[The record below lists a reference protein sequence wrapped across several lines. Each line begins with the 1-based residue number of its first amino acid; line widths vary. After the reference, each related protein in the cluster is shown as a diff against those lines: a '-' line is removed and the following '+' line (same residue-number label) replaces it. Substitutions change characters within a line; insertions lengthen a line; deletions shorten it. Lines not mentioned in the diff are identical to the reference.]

1 MHGDL
6 ILCHCIAHERA
17 INPVDW
23 TAIIA
28 QLRKLL
34 LNRGDRRINHRRIT
48 VYILII
54 IVRLNVGVIARIV
67 VVRVIVVGVVWVVV
81 PREEPVIQS
90 TPEAIDE
97 NKEAIVEEVRMTP
110 VPIAVPILIVTFSDM
125 AVERRLARCSILP
138 SRCIIPAEIRS
149 GHRRRSRN
157 RRTHLAGA
165 RVRIMH
171 ASAIIV
177 SRPTTNAGSAKAD
190 STSAATHS
198 ASRSTPTSASFVS
211 AAKTTSTAEYACTPL
226 VTSCP
231 ASVS

>member
-54 IVRLNVGVIARIV
+54 IVRLNVGVIAGIV
-67 VVRVIVVGVVWVVV
+67 VVRVIVVGVVRVVV

-90 TPEAIDE
+90 TPEAVDK
-97 NKEAIVEEVRMTP
+97 NKEAIVEEMGMTP
-110 VPIAVPILIVTFSDM
+110 VPITVPILIVTFRDM
-125 AVERRLARCSILP
+125 TSERRLAGCSTLP
-138 SRCIIPAEIRS
+138 RRCIIPEEVRS
-149 GHRRRSRN
+149 GDGGRSLN
-157 RRTHLAGA
+157 RRTHLARA
-165 RVRIMH
+165 RVRVMH

-177 SRPTTNAGSAKAD
+177 SGPTTNAGSAKAH
-190 STSAATHS
+190 STFAATHS
-198 ASRSTPTSASFVS
+198 SSRSTPTSASAVS
-211 AAKTTSTAEYACTPL
+211 AAKTTSTTEYSF